1 MSGALEAGSARAC
14 PLCGSRAEAHV
25 LAARFDASR
34 LGALSFA
41 SRKPPELMHWRLVT
55 CASCGLVYA
64 NPAPPAD
71 VLVRAYRDAAFDA
84 AGESRFAARTYEEV
98 VARLLPSLPD
108 RAGALDIG
116 AGDGAFL
123 ERLLELGFSDV
134 LGLEPSRAARRG
146 APAHVQALIRE
157 ESFEPGAFGEA
168 SFSLVT
174 CLQTIEHVPEPLA
187 LCREAR
193 RLLKP
198 GGALLLVCHDRRAWS
213 ARLLGRRSPIY
224 DVEHLQLFDRATVR
238 ALLERAGFERI
249 EVQRLVN
256 RYPLRYW
263 LRLARVPDRAVRRL
277 GPLCSAA
284 VTVPVGNLWAVGYR
298 PAGSV

>member
-1 MSGALEAGSARAC
+1 MRE
-14 PLCGSRAEAHV
+14 
-25 LAARFDASR
+25 
-34 LGALSFA
+34 
-41 SRKPPELMHWRLVT
+41 
-55 CASCGLVYA
+55 
-64 NPAPPAD
+64 
-71 VLVRAYRDAAFDA
+71 YRDAAFDA

-98 VARLLPSLPD
+98 AARLLPNLPD

-134 LGLEPSRAARRG
+134 LGLEPSHAARRG
-146 APAHVQALIRE
+146 APAQVQALIRE

-238 ALLERAGFERI
+238 ALLSGAETRCLDARAGVSLHASDDVSEGGDGRNGRNGRMERG
-249 EVQRLVN
+249 RG
-256 RYPLRYW
+256 
-263 LRLARVPDRAVRRL
+263 A
-277 GPLCSAA
+277 
-284 VTVPVGNLWAVGYR
+284 
-298 PAGSV
+298 PASR

>member
-1 MSGALEAGSARAC
+1 MIAAGAARNC
-14 PLCGSRAEAHV
+14 PLCGSRDEARV
-25 LAARFDASR
+25 LAASFDASR
-34 LGALSFA
+34 LGRLSFA

-64 NPAPPAD
+64 NPAPAED
-71 VLVRAYRDAAFDA
+71 VLLRAYRDAGFDA
-84 AGESRFAARTYEEV
+84 AGESRYAANTYAAV
-98 VARLLPSLPD
+98 VARLLASLPD
-108 RAGALDIG
+108 RAGALDVG

-123 ERLLELGFSDV
+123 ESLVELGFSDV
-134 LGLEPSRAARRG
+134 VGLEPSQAARQG

-157 ESFEPGAFGEA
+157 EPFAAGVFAEQ

-174 CLQTIEHVPEPLA
+174 CLQTIEHVPVPLA
-187 LCREAR
+187 LCREAH
-193 RLLKP
+193 RLLKT
-198 GGALLLVCHDRRAWS
+198 GGALVVVCHDRRSWS

-224 DVEHLQLFDRATVR
+224 DVEHLQLFDRGTVR
-238 ALLERAGFERI
+238 ELLARSGFERI

-263 LRLARVPDRAVRRL
+263 LRLARVPDRVARVL
-277 GPLCSAA
+277 GALGSLPLSI
-284 VTVPVGNLWAVGYR
+284 PVGNLWAVGYR